1 MRTQALQAALAR
13 LDEYQQQ
20 VANWRPADGNLKVV
34 ATAGCHEPTAHV
46 LLATGQSIC
55 VSDVTEGNRLLGPDG
70 TARTVLS
77 IVRGRAPMWR
87 VVPVKGEPFVV
98 TGLHQLPLFQSKDTR
113 LWGKRADPTVDE
125 VRANF
130 HKWSSA
136 WKLMRSGAVEFPDS
150 KPDLPIDPYFMG
162 VLLGDGSN
170 LGTETLCIH
179 KPDLETRELAYSEAN
194 RWGLRVR
201 EVNPGTSRVGY
212 ALVGPGNKRHALQ
225 QCLFSMGFRSCCE
238 KFIPPEY
245 LTASIE
251 ERKAVLAG
259 LLDTDGHM
267 ERGGYDFIS
276 KSQRLSDGVAF
287 LARSL
292 GLAAYV
298 VPSEKGC
305 QTGAVGTYW
314 RVSISGDC
322 SDLPLRI
329 PRKIAP
335 PRRQVKSVLRTGL
348 RAIEPVGEGPY
359 VGFQVSGDHLYL
371 MADFTIT
378 HNSGKSSAA
387 VALAA
392 RLVADGDVNPARL
405 VMTTFSNK
413 GGEVMRQR
421 IQALG
426 IRSISRIGT
435 FHALGLRALRTDE
448 GVRAGGPGAKSR
460 WAMSHCLEADAK
472 TRAST
477 TPASW
482 VLWKAIVKKGKVP
495 GSGDKGMNLP
505 VPFEGYA
512 KAVSLFRARGL
523 TPATAPVDEA
533 MLLGCPN
540 IRKAWTM
547 YEEAKAALHVW
558 DFDDVLGYYLKAL
571 REGAIWPD
579 ADVVMVDEAQDNS
592 RQQLE
597 IAKALAG
604 IGVERVQTPGRIV
617 LIGDPT
623 QCVDAGAHVQVG
635 GRTVRLGDVRVGDE
649 VQTTEAGHVAVAPV
663 EAVHSSCAPLL
674 LEFHTESGHC
684 IRVTPDHKM
693 FTEVAAAPGVYHYL
707 MYKSGYGFRTGVTGG
722 KQHKRATHRAQEE
735 QCDKMWIMGSYQTEW
750 EARHAEC
757 RFAYTHGIPMDPFQV
772 RPGSRFEHMSEEE
785 LKTYFQEFESN
796 GLDALVA
803 HGLEFDYAPHS
814 AKCSAA
820 GRIVINIAL
829 AASKGYSEVHVES
842 RHIDPYLAA
851 IYGFR
856 GARRGCVR
864 LRRWFRNYADA
875 REFAEKLED
884 KLNEYEYPVSI
895 VETLSTPG
903 LPRLFVTPACG
914 VHVGMSLPVMVK
926 GQVRLSPIVS
936 RQTIQGEFETVDLSL
951 SSGNFVADG
960 IVVHNCVHV
969 WRGAYPALFRHAETE
984 LNAKTIVLPNNYRSL
999 QPIVDLGN
1007 RSAAAH
1013 AGGMANAISTRG
1025 AGEGG
1030 VTLKGGFDSDLDEAM
1045 WVGEQIA
1052 SLVKAG
1058 YNPDKFAILARTNA
1072 ALVNFQ
1078 AALTSLNVP
1087 LVIVGSDSLFGSRE
1101 AQDIVSYVRL
1111 LIYDD
1116 VEAVERVVNRP
1127 VRFVTRSGIDTLKA
1141 EMRAGFSLDAAILRI
1156 RHVVSAS
1163 DARGLDEFAR
1173 AVATMR
1179 RMAWAEVPRRL
1190 LTLLGA
1196 TEGAEASDNSEPDE
1210 DRPAVYRAM
1219 CNVASRFQDPSDFVR
1234 FADKCVDAG
1243 RTVSADEG
1251 HMAGKTLLSTIH
1263 RIKGGQAAVVFLS
1276 ASEGQLPHWRSV
1288 PVGLLDEAAWDHPD
1302 MESELRLWYV
1312 GVTRAE
1318 DALVVTWSKEATKNR
1333 RGGPS
1338 RFIVRFMQE
1347 HLTADDVVDFQNG
1360 GTKKKAKRR
1369 KGGEDGPMGELDDLD
1384 ELSEED

>member
-13 LDEYQQQ
+13 LDEHQQQ

-34 ATAGCHEPTAHV
+34 ATAG
-46 LLATGQSIC
+46 
-55 VSDVTEGNRLLGPDG
+55 
-70 TARTVLS
+70 
-77 IVRGRAPMWR
+77 
-87 VVPVKGEPFVV
+87 
-98 TGLHQLPLFQSKDTR
+98 
-113 LWGKRADPTVDE
+113 
-125 VRANF
+125 
-130 HKWSSA
+130 
-136 WKLMRSGAVEFPDS
+136 
-150 KPDLPIDPYFMG
+150 
-162 VLLGDGSN
+162 
-170 LGTETLCIH
+170 
-179 KPDLETRELAYSEAN
+179 
-194 RWGLRVR
+194 
-201 EVNPGTSRVGY
+201 
-212 ALVGPGNKRHALQ
+212 
-225 QCLFSMGFRSCCE
+225 
-238 KFIPPEY
+238 
-245 LTASIE
+245 
-251 ERKAVLAG
+251 
-259 LLDTDGHM
+259 
-267 ERGGYDFIS
+267 
-276 KSQRLSDGVAF
+276 
-287 LARSL
+287 
-292 GLAAYV
+292 
-298 VPSEKGC
+298 
-305 QTGAVGTYW
+305 
-314 RVSISGDC
+314 
-322 SDLPLRI
+322 
-329 PRKIAP
+329 
-335 PRRQVKSVLRTGL
+335 
-348 RAIEPVGEGPY
+348 
-359 VGFQVSGDHLYL
+359 
-371 MADFTIT
+371 
-378 HNSGKSSAA
+378 SGKSSAA

-558 DFDDVLGYYLKAL
+558 DFDDVLLYHKNAL
-571 REGAIWPD
+571 VEGALWPD

-592 RQQLE
+592 KSQLDL
-597 IAKALAG
+597 ALALCG
-604 IGVERVQTPGRIV
+604 ISLPDKKANPGRIC
-617 LIGDPT
+617 LIGDSA
-623 QCVDAGAHVQVG
+623 Q
-635 GRTVRLGDVRVGDE
+635 TV
-649 VQTTEAGHVAVAPV
+649 
-663 EAVHSSCAPLL
+663 
-674 LEFHTESGHC
+674 HT
-684 IRVTPDHKM
+684 
-693 FTEVAAAPGVYHYL
+693 
-707 MYKSGYGFRTGVTGG
+707 
-722 KQHKRATHRAQEE
+722 
-735 QCDKMWIMGSYQTEW
+735 
-750 EARHAEC
+750 
-757 RFAYTHGIPMDPFQV
+757 
-772 RPGSRFEHMSEEE
+772 
-785 LKTYFQEFESN
+785 
-796 GLDALVA
+796 
-803 HGLEFDYAPHS
+803 
-814 AKCSAA
+814 
-820 GRIVINIAL
+820 
-829 AASKGYSEVHVES
+829 
-842 RHIDPYLAA
+842 
-851 IYGFR
+851 
-856 GARRGCVR
+856 
-864 LRRWFRNYADA
+864 
-875 REFAEKLED
+875 
-884 KLNEYEYPVSI
+884 
-895 VETLSTPG
+895 
-903 LPRLFVTPACG
+903 
-914 VHVGMSLPVMVK
+914 
-926 GQVRLSPIVS
+926 
-936 RQTIQGEFETVDLSL
+936 
-951 SSGNFVADG
+951 
-960 IVVHNCVHV
+960 
-969 WRGAYPALFRHAETE
+969 WRGAYPELFLRAEQE
-984 LNAKTIVLPNNYRSL
+984 LNAKVITLPNNYRSL
-999 QPIVDLGN
+999 QSIVDLGN
-1007 RSAAAH
+1007 RSVAGRPWALDNAKAA
-1013 AGGMANAISTRG
+1013 RG
-1025 AGEGG
+1025 IGEGG

-1251 HMAGKTLLSTIH
+1251 HMTGKTLLSTIH

-1338 RFIVRFMQE
+1338 RFVIRFMQE